1 MNIWKVSANEGYN
14 DAFLIDEHGEQRF
27 EKICDFTMIQNNP
40 FLRNLEIRTKEK
52 GFPDVMNYYG
62 IGGTI
67 IVSKKLKSILEQNY
81 ENLNIQFLPCICSQY
96 PNIDLWILNV
106 CEYHNVLD
114 MNNSIFRK
122 TINLHNIE
130 VIRSVKKYVFMNLAF
145 DLDLFKIYL
154 GNRKYATYLF
164 ISDRFKALM
173 EDNNI
178 TGLMLEKVYTV
189 NTL

>member
-1 MNIWKVSANEGYN
+1 MPHDPEVS
-14 DAFLIDEHGEQRF
+14 
-27 EKICDFTMIQNNP
+27 
-40 FLRNLEIRTKEK
+40 
-52 GFPDVMNYYG
+52 
-62 IGGTI
+62 
-67 IVSKKLKSILEQNY
+67 
-81 ENLNIQFLPCICSQY
+81 Y

-178 TGLMLEKVYTV
+178 NRLNVRESIYSKHIVITCY
-189 NTL
+189 